1 MDVEA
6 AGPFF
11 DGLGLSSNGGLDGV
25 CRASTHSPG
34 DARAASRS
42 AMGTVPRTGRG
53 CTDIP
58 ISNAGLPV
66 AMSTCVLIRA
76 PVAMGSES
84 LASVEVSDGQ

>member
-1 MDVEA
+1 
-6 AGPFF
+6 
-11 DGLGLSSNGGLDGV
+11 
-25 CRASTHSPG
+25 
-34 DARAASRS
+34 
-42 AMGTVPRTGRG
+42 MGTVPRTGRG